1 MSVRGPSQ
9 TGADNLIASS
19 PSAREEKDLS
29 VSSTLTNGL
38 NILSGFQS
46 GAEILTNAEIA
57 SRLGLNKATVSRLCK
72 TLVAQNFLRRNPSG
86 GFRLDPKILTLS
98 YPVLSSMTWR
108 QRAVGVMTEVAEIA
122 KGNVS
127 LSVLAGSDAVFIQT
141 AGTPADFPHIPEI
154 GMTTPVP
161 SASNGR
167 ALLAMLSEE
176 ERARKLEEVRQVYP
190 HLLKAHAAA
199 VDRAIESCDKRG
211 FCTSFGE
218 WRETVFGAS
227 TPISRTK
234 DGLCVSMSC
243 GIPAFRTSRDE
254 IENDLGPRL
263 AAAAENLRLLE
274 IF

>member
-1 MSVRGPSQ
+1 MSVRSTIQ
-9 TGADNLIASS
+9 TNKNNSVGSS
-19 PSAREEKDLS
+19 APAREERDLS

-38 NILSGFQS
+38 NILSSFQS
-46 GAEILTNAEIA
+46 GAETLTNAEIA

-72 TLVAQNFLRRNPSG
+72 TLVAQNYLRRNPSG

-108 QRAVGVMTEVAEIA
+108 QRAVGIMTEVAEIS

-127 LSVLAGSDAVFIQT
+127 LSVFAGSDTVFIQT
-141 AGTPADFPHIPEI
+141 AGTPGDFPHIPEI

-167 ALLAMLSEE
+167 ALLAMLSKE
-176 ERARKLEEVRQVYP
+176 ERAQKLEQVRCVYP
-190 HLLKAHAAA
+190 HLLKAHATAI
-199 VDRAIESCDKRG
+199 DKAIESCAERG
-211 FCTSFGE
+211 FCVSFGE

-227 TPISRTK
+227 TPVGKTK
-234 DGLCVSMSC
+234 DGLSVVMSC

-263 AAAAENLRLLE
+263 AAAAENLRLLD

>member
-1 MSVRGPSQ
+1 MSVRDELQ
-9 TGADNLIASS
+9 TGEDNVTRSS
-19 PSAREEKDLS
+19 PSARSEKDLT

-38 NILSGFQS
+38 NILSSFQS
-46 GAEILTNAEIA
+46 GAEILTNSEIA
-57 SRLGLNKATVSRLCK
+57 RRLGLTKATVSRLCK
-72 TLVAQNFLRRNPSG
+72 TLVTQNYLRRNPSG
-86 GFRLDPKILTLS
+86 GYRLDPKILILS

-108 QRAVGVMTEVAEIA
+108 QRAVGVMTEVAEIS

-127 LSVLAGSDAVFIQT
+127 LSVFAGSDTVFIQT
-141 AGTPADFPHIPEI
+141 AGTPRDFPHVPEI

-176 ERARKLEEVRQVYP
+176 ERAQKLEEVRRDYP
-190 HLLKAHAAA
+190 DLLEARSAS
-199 VDRAIESCDKRG
+199 IERDIQSCRERG

-227 TPISRTK
+227 TPVDRTK
-234 DGLCVSMSC
+234 DGLCVVMTC

-254 IENDLGPRL
+254 FDNDIGPRL
-263 AAAAENLRLLE
+263 AAAAENLRLME